1 MDPLHSPI
9 KAALWMGASIACFI
23 VMSVA
28 GRVATAELDVFQVM
42 LIRSVIGFFMLLPL
56 VPFVG
61 GFTAMRTQRPLQH
74 VGRNLAHF
82 AGQYAWLV
90 ALGII
95 PLAQL
100 VAIEFTQ
107 PFWTALLAMLV
118 LGERMTWRKVCA
130 LIFGL
135 AGVLVIV
142 QPGSGPVDPGHL
154 VMLAGAVFFGISV
167 VMVKLLTR
175 TESVVRIIF
184 WMLIIQ
190 TAMGLV
196 PGIWVW
202 RAPPAE
208 IWPALLVVA
217 FTGTYSHYC
226 MARALV
232 HAEAT
237 VVVPMDFL
245 RMPLMALVGWA
256 VYAEQ
261 LDIFTGIGA
270 LLILLGNLFTF
281 RFRKRKTLPTE
292 TP

>member
-1 MDPLHSPI
+1 MDSLQSPI
-9 KAALWMGASIACFI
+9 KAALWMGASITCFV

-42 LIRSVIGFFMLLPL
+42 LIRSVIGFFMLMPL
-56 VPFVG
+56 VHLAG
-61 GFTAMRTQRPLQH
+61 GIRAMRTALPLQH
-74 VGRNLAHF
+74 LGRNVAHF
-82 AGQYAWLV
+82 AGQFAWLL
-90 ALGII
+90 ALGMI

-118 LGERMTWRKVCA
+118 LGERMTWRKVAA
-130 LIFGL
+130 LLFGI

-142 QPGSGPVDPGHL
+142 RPGSGPIDPGHL
-154 VMLAGAVFFGISV
+154 VMLAGAVFFGVSV

-175 TESVVRIIF
+175 SDSVVKIIF
-184 WMLIIQ
+184 WMLVIQ
-190 TAMGLV
+190 TAIGLV
-196 PGIWVW
+196 PGLWVW
-202 RAPPAE
+202 RPVPPE

-217 FTGTYSHYC
+217 FTGTFSHYC

-245 RMPLMALVGWA
+245 RVPLMALVGWA

-261 LDIFTGIGA
+261 VDMFTGTGA
-270 LLILLGNLFTF
+270 LLILLGNLFTI
-281 RFRKRKTLPTE
+281 RFRRRKALTSE

>member
-1 MDPLHSPI
+1 MDSLHSPL

-42 LIRSVIGFFMLLPL
+42 LIRSVIGFFMLMPL
-56 VPFVG
+56 VHMAG
-61 GFTAMRTQRPLQH
+61 GFGAMRTARPLQH
-74 VGRNLAHF
+74 LGRNFAHF
-82 AGQYAWLV
+82 AGQYAWLL
-90 ALGII
+90 ALGMI

-130 LIFGL
+130 LVFGI

-142 QPGSGPVDPGHL
+142 RPGSGPIDPGHL

-175 TESVVRIIF
+175 SESVVRIIF
-184 WMLIIQ
+184 WMLVIQ
-190 TAMGLV
+190 TAIALV

-202 RAPPAE
+202 RAPPVE

-245 RMPLMALVGWA
+245 RVPLMALVGWA

-261 LDIFTGIGA
+261 LDIYTGTGA
-270 LLILLGNLFTF
+270 LLILLGNLFTV
-281 RFRKRKTLPTE
+281 RFRKRKILPTE

>member
-1 MDPLHSPI
+1 MESLHSPI
-9 KAALWMGASIACFI
+9 RAALWMGASIACFI

-56 VPFVG
+56 VHLAG
-61 GFTAMRTQRPLQH
+61 GLRAMGTARPWQH
-74 VGRNLAHF
+74 IGRNAAHF
-82 AGQYAWLV
+82 AGQFAWLL
-90 ALGII
+90 ALGMI

-107 PFWTALLAMLV
+107 PFWTALLALLV

-130 LIFGL
+130 LLFGI

-142 QPGSGPVDPGHL
+142 RPGSGPIEPGHL
-154 VMLAGAVFFGISV
+154 VMLAGAVFFGVSV

-175 TESVVRIIF
+175 SDSVVKIIF
-184 WMLIIQ
+184 WMLVIQ
-190 TAMGLV
+190 TAIGIV
-196 PGIWVW
+196 PGLWVW
-202 RAPPAE
+202 QPVPVE

-217 FTGTYSHYC
+217 FTGTFSHYC

-245 RMPLMALVGWA
+245 RVPLMALVGWA
-256 VYAEQ
+256 IYAEQ
-261 LDIFTGIGA
+261 LDIYTGTGA
-270 LLILLGNLFTF
+270 LLILLGNLFTI
-281 RFRKRKTLPTE
+281 RFRRRKALPAE
-292 TP
+292 AP